1 MDKRRLKQT
10 STLQGRLEN
19 EAKRLREESMKL
31 PLGDKRQTFLEKI
44 RELEIP
50 YGVVEWINSPGLK
63 PPA

>member
-19 EAKRLREESMKL
+19 EAKRLREEAMKL

-44 RELEIP
+44 RELEIT